1 MRVAAAGLPVGE
13 DLPEQLH
20 GVLVD
25 PQLPEDGQAE
35 TGYLDR
41 VGLENAKLLQG
52 LRRQVELSTKLRS
65 M

>member
-20 GVLVD
+20 SVLVD
-25 PQLPEDGQAE
+25 PQLPEAGRGQAE

-41 VGLENAKLLQG
+41 VGLENAQLLQG
-52 LRRQVELSTKLRS
+52 LGRQVELSKK
-65 M
+65 